1 MDDQASAN
9 DGKKTMRGPTH
20 AFLFL
25 LLFCSGSDAAERMRF
40 LNKTEATIV
49 ELRLAPAGSENWG
62 PNQTENDSDRAV
74 DADEGLNL
82 KGIAAGRYDVRLK
95 DKTGRSCVVRDVAVN
110 GGQAYALSISET
122 DLKDCKR

>member
-1 MDDQASAN
+1 
-9 DGKKTMRGPTH
+9 MRGPTC
-20 AFLFL
+20 ALLLL
-25 LLFCSGSDAAERMRF
+25 LLFCASSNATERMRF
-40 LNKTEATIV
+40 LNKTAETIV

-82 KGIAAGRYDVRLK
+82 KGIAPGGYDVKLK
-95 DKTGRSCVVRDVAVN
+95 DETGRSCVVRDVAVN
-110 GGQAYALSISET
+110 GGQPYAFSISEA

>member
-1 MDDQASAN
+1 
-9 DGKKTMRGPTH
+9 MRGPTH
-20 AFLFL
+20 ALLFL
-25 LLFCSGSDAAERMRF
+25 LLFCSSSDAAERMRF

-82 KGIAAGRYDVRLK
+82 KGVGPGRYDVK
-95 DKTGRSCVVRDVAVN
+95 IADKTGRACVVSGVDV
-110 GGQAYALSISET
+110 QAGRPYAFSISEA
-122 DLKDCKR
+122 DLKDCKK